1 MNSFWKTFS
10 LISTKYFSGAEVK
23 LFGRFQ
29 KDWENIE
36 KSQYQTAWSEVGK
49 RPILSKTRDD
59 LRICTSNVN
68 RHKISKWFS
77 GTPRVSRCLA
87 RRNYSWLA
95 FQETWGISSSKM
107 NGSSHLFHKT
117 IDVQLTNQVECLVC
131 EISIFS
137 VVVYTKPWLT
147 SADAVSAPRTNL
159 ETLQLLR
166 SYYDTNIGQVA
177 DRKLSKH
184 LWYLLKEFV
193 CLSIFDRH
201 ASAPTK
207 RAMVTA
213 MTKKKWWSG

>member
-1 MNSFWKTFS
+1 
-10 LISTKYFSGAEVK
+10 
-23 LFGRFQ
+23 
-29 KDWENIE
+29 
-36 KSQYQTAWSEVGK
+36 
-49 RPILSKTRDD
+49 
-59 LRICTSNVN
+59 
-68 RHKISKWFS
+68 
-77 GTPRVSRCLA
+77 
-87 RRNYSWLA
+87 
-95 FQETWGISSSKM
+95 M

-131 EISIFS
+131 EISIFT

-193 CLSIFDRH
+193 RLSIFARH

-213 MTKKKWWSG
+213 MTKKK